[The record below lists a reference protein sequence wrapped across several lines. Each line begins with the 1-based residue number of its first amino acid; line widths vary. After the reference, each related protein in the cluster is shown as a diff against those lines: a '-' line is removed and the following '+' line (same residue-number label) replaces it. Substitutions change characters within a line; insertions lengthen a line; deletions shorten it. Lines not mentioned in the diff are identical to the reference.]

1 MSSLL
6 LLTAFFASKAERAV
20 VHSHETATTLEHIGE
35 TTVGP
40 ILSILVIVLIAFV
53 VLRGLRTII
62 RRSIKRL
69 VERTDQPSRELTL
82 KVNTLSSVVES
93 GGRLTVLV
101 IAGMMILS
109 NLGLDIAPLLASA
122 GVVGIAI
129 GLGAQSLIRDFINGF
144 LILSEDQFGVGDVI
158 SVNGFNGTV
167 EHISLRRTGIR
178 GADGSMT
185 IVPNGDIRSVQN
197 MTKDWSRAVVDVDIS
212 YDDDIDH
219 AIAVLTAMLA
229 DIEHDPLLG
238 SSIVAPADVLGV
250 QSLGPYQVT
259 IRLMVK
265 TRPMEQW
272 KVQRELLRRVKAL
285 LDSEGITIPYP
296 HNVTVVRSLGG
307 RDAQQSA
314 ELVAAGLE
322 MPGQS
327 DPSL

>member
-6 LLTAFFASKAERAV
+6 LLTAFFTSRAERAI
-20 VHSHETATTLEHIGE
+20 VHSHAMASTLEHVGE
-35 TTVGP
+35 TTIGP
-40 ILSILVIVLIAFV
+40 ILSILVIVVIALLM
-53 VLRGLRTII
+53 LRGFRTII

-69 VERTDQPSRELTL
+69 VERSNQPSRELTL

-93 GGRLTVLV
+93 GGRLTILVL
-101 IAGMMILS
+101 AGMMILS
-109 NLGLDIAPLLASA
+109 DLGIDIAPLLASA

-158 SVNGFNGTV
+158 AVNGFTGTV

-178 GADGSMT
+178 GGDGSMT

-219 AIAVLTAMLA
+219 AIAVLTNMMA
-229 DIEHDPLLG
+229 DIEQDPLLG
-238 SSIVAPADVLGV
+238 SSIVAPADILGV
-250 QSLGPYQVT
+250 QALGPYQVT

-272 KVQRELLRRVKAL
+272 KVQRELLRRVKSV

-307 RDAQQSA
+307 REAQQSA
-314 ELVAAGLE
+314 ELVAAGLDVN
-322 MPGQS
+322 GQAG
-327 DPSL
+327 PPL

>member
-1 MSSLL
+1 VSSLL
-6 LLTAFFASKAERAV
+6 LLTAFFTSRAERAI
-20 VHSHETATTLEHIGE
+20 VHSHAMASTLEHVGE
-35 TTVGP
+35 TTIGP
-40 ILSILVIVLIAFV
+40 ILSILVIVVIALLM
-53 VLRGLRTII
+53 LRGFRTII

-69 VERTDQPSRELTL
+69 VERSNQPSRELTL

-93 GGRLTVLV
+93 GGRLTILVL
-101 IAGMMILS
+101 AGMMILS
-109 NLGLDIAPLLASA
+109 DLGIDIAPLLASA

-158 SVNGFNGTV
+158 AVNGFTGTV

-178 GADGSMT
+178 GGDGSMT

-219 AIAVLTAMLA
+219 AIAVLTNMMA
-229 DIEHDPLLG
+229 DIEQDPLLG
-238 SSIVAPADVLGV
+238 SSIVAPADILGV
-250 QSLGPYQVT
+250 QALGPYQVT

-272 KVQRELLRRVKAL
+272 KVQRELLRRVKSV

-307 RDAQQSA
+307 REAQQSA
-314 ELVAAGLE
+314 ELVAAGLDVN
-322 MPGQS
+322 GQAG
-327 DPSL
+327 PPL